1 MALRNIIKEGNPL
14 LREKCKEVTEFDDKL
29 GELIDD
35 MIDTMFKA
43 NGVGLAAPQIAV
55 LKRIAVVSVDGETI
69 YEMVNPVITA
79 TTGSQLS
86 NEGCL
91 SVPDRY
97 GVVERPKKVVV
108 EYYDRHGYKYKVKA
122 SGFLATAFCHEIDH
136 LDGVLYIDK
145 VRPPV
150 EKKGGNK

>member
-1 MALRNIIKEGNPL
+1 MAIRNIIKEGNPA
-14 LREKCKEVTEFDDKL
+14 LRQVCKEVTVFDDKL

-35 MIDTMFKA
+35 MVDTMFKA
-43 NGVGLAAPQIAV
+43 NGVGLAAPQISI
-55 LKRIAVVSVDGETI
+55 LKRVVVVSVDGKTI
-69 YEMVNPVITA
+69 YEMVNPKITM

-108 EYYDRHGYKYKVKA
+108 EYYDRHGEKFKVKA
-122 SGFLATAFCHEIDH
+122 SGFLATAFCHELDH

-145 VRPPV
+145 IIQP
-150 EKKGGNK
+150 KK

>member
-1 MALRNIIKEGNPL
+1 MDIINIIREGSPALREV
-14 LREKCKEVTEFDDKL
+14 CKEVTVFDEKL

-55 LKRIAVVSVDGETI
+55 LKRIAVVSVDGKTI
-69 YEMVNPVITA
+69 YELVNPKITV

-91 SVPDRY
+91 SVPGRY

-108 EYYDRHGYKYKVKA
+108 EYYDRHGNKFKVKA

-136 LDGVLYIDK
+136 LDGILYIDK
-145 VRPPV
+145 VLPPN
-150 EKKGGNK
+150 NKEVK

>member
-1 MALRNIIKEGNPL
+1 MAIRNIIKEGNPA
-14 LREKCKEVTEFDDKL
+14 LREVCKEVTVFDDKL

-35 MIDTMFKA
+35 MVDTMFKA
-43 NGVGLAAPQIAV
+43 NGVGLAAPQISI
-55 LKRIAVVSVDGETI
+55 LKRVVVVSVDGKTI
-69 YEMVNPVITA
+69 YEMVNPKITM

-108 EYYDRHGYKYKVKA
+108 EYYDRHGEKFKIKA
-122 SGFLATAFCHEIDH
+122 SGFLATAFCHELDH

-145 VRPPV
+145 VIQP
-150 EKKGGNK
+150 KK

>member
-1 MALRNIIKEGNPL
+1 MAIRNIIREGSPA
-14 LREKCKEVTEFDDKL
+14 LREVCKEVTVFDEKL

-55 LKRIAVVSVDGETI
+55 LKRIAVVSVDGKTI
-69 YEMVNPVITA
+69 YELVNPKITV

-91 SVPDRY
+91 SVPGRY

-108 EYYDRHGYKYKVKA
+108 EYYDRHGNKFKVKA

-136 LDGVLYIDK
+136 LDGILYIDK
-145 VRPPV
+145 VLPPN
-150 EKKGGNK
+150 NKEVK

>member
-1 MALRNIIKEGNPL
+1 MAIRNIITQENPL

-29 GELIDD
+29 GELLDD

-43 NGVGLAAPQIAV
+43 NGVGLAGPQISV
-55 LKRIAVVSVDGETI
+55 LKRVAVVCADGETI

-91 SVPDRY
+91 SVPERY

-108 EYYDRHGYKYKVKA
+108 EYYDRHQNKYKVKA

-136 LDGVLYIDK
+136 LDGILYIDK
-145 VRPPV
+145 LLPPV
-150 EKKGGNK
+150 EKKKVKK

>member
-1 MALRNIIKEGNPL
+1 MAIRNIIREGSPA
-14 LREKCKEVTEFDDKL
+14 LREVCKEVTVFDEKL

-55 LKRIAVVSVDGETI
+55 LKRIAVVSVDGKTI
-69 YEMVNPVITA
+69 YELVNPKITV

-91 SVPDRY
+91 SVPGRY

-108 EYYDRHGYKYKVKA
+108 EYYDRHGNKFKVKA
-122 SGFLATAFCHEIDH
+122 SRFLATAFCHEIDH
-136 LDGVLYIDK
+136 LDGILYIDK
-145 VRPPV
+145 VLPPN
-150 EKKGGNK
+150 NKEVK

>member
-1 MALRNIIKEGNPL
+1 MAIRNIIKEGNPA
-14 LREKCKEVTEFDDKL
+14 LREVCKEVTVFDDKL

-35 MIDTMFKA
+35 MVDTMFKA
-43 NGVGLAAPQIAV
+43 NGVGLAAPQISI
-55 LKRIAVVSVDGETI
+55 LKRVVVVSVDGKTI
-69 YEMVNPVITA
+69 YEMVNPKITM

-108 EYYDRHGYKYKVKA
+108 EYYDRHGEKFKVKA
-122 SGFLATAFCHEIDH
+122 SGFLATAFCHELDH

-145 VRPPV
+145 MVSPICW
-150 EKKGGNK
+150 

>member
-1 MALRNIIKEGNPL
+1 MAIRNIIKEGNPA
-14 LREKCKEVTEFDDKL
+14 LREVCKEVTVFDDKL

-35 MIDTMFKA
+35 MVDTMFKA
-43 NGVGLAAPQIAV
+43 NGVGLAAPQISI
-55 LKRIAVVSVDGETI
+55 LKRVVVVSVDGKTI
-69 YEMVNPVITA
+69 YEMVNPKITM

-108 EYYDRHGYKYKVKA
+108 EYYDRHGEKFKVKA
-122 SGFLATAFCHEIDH
+122 SGFLATTFCHELDH

-145 VRPPV
+145 IIQP
-150 EKKGGNK
+150 KK

>member
-1 MALRNIIKEGNPL
+1 MAIRNIIKEGNPA
-14 LREKCKEVTEFDDKL
+14 LRQVCKAVTVFDDKL

-35 MIDTMFKA
+35 MVDTMFKA
-43 NGVGLAAPQIAV
+43 NGVGLAAPQISI
-55 LKRIAVVSVDGETI
+55 LKRVVVVSVDGKTI
-69 YEMVNPVITA
+69 YEMVNPKITM

-108 EYYDRHGYKYKVKA
+108 EYYDRHGEKFKVKA
-122 SGFLATAFCHEIDH
+122 SGFLATAFCHELDH
-136 LDGVLYIDK
+136 LDGILYIDK
-145 VRPPV
+145 IIQP
-150 EKKGGNK
+150 KK

>member
-1 MALRNIIKEGNPL
+1 MAIRNIIREGSPA
-14 LREKCKEVTEFDDKL
+14 LREVCKEVTVFDEKL

-55 LKRIAVVSVDGETI
+55 IKRVAVVSVDGKTI
-69 YEMVNPVITA
+69 YELVNPKITA

-91 SVPDRY
+91 SVPGRY

-108 EYYDRHGYKYKVKA
+108 EYYDRHGNKFKVKA

-136 LDGVLYIDK
+136 LDGILYIDK
-145 VRPPV
+145 VLPPN
-150 EKKGGNK
+150 NKEVK

>member
-1 MALRNIIKEGNPL
+1 MAIRNIIKEGNPA
-14 LREKCKEVTEFDDKL
+14 LREVCKEVTVFDDKL

-35 MIDTMFKA
+35 MVDTMFKA
-43 NGVGLAAPQIAV
+43 NGVGLAAPQISI
-55 LKRIAVVSVDGETI
+55 LKRVVVVSVDGKTI
-69 YEMVNPVITA
+69 YEMVNPKITM

-108 EYYDRHGYKYKVKA
+108 EYYDRHGEKFKVKA
-122 SGFLATAFCHEIDH
+122 SGFLATAFCHELDH

-145 VRPPV
+145 IIQP
-150 EKKGGNK
+150 KK